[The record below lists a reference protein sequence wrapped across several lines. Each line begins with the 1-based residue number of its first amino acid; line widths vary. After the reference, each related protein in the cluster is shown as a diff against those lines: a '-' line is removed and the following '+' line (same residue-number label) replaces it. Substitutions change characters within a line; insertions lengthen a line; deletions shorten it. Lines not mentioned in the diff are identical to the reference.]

1 MNTISD
7 ITNFIFIGK
16 KMDELS
22 HYDLL
27 IINADWAEEQLAND
41 LKKMINENIIDNN
54 TMFVICDSHQ
64 KDDRSSADILIQFL
78 KEKGINN
85 NYIVDDKYISNP
97 EILKNIGYVVVFE
110 G

>member
-41 LKKMINENIIDNN
+41 LKKAS
-54 TMFVICDSHQ
+54 FVIISFFV
-64 KDDRSSADILIQFL
+64 LIGFPFVSFSYTINLIGIFL
-78 KEKGINN
+78 TPSLHN
-85 NYIVDDKYISNP
+85 S
-97 EILKNIGYVVVFE
+97 
-110 G
+110 

>member
-41 LKKMINENIIDNN
+41 LKKMIDENIIDNN

-78 KEKGINN
+78 KEKAM
-85 NYIVDDKYISNP
+85 
-97 EILKNIGYVVVFE
+97 L
-110 G
+110 

>member
-22 HYDLL
+22 RYDLL

-64 KDDRSSADILIQFL
+64 KDDRSSADILIHF
-78 KEKGINN
+78 
-85 NYIVDDKYISNP
+85 
-97 EILKNIGYVVVFE
+97 
-110 G
+110 

>member
-64 KDDRSSADILIQFL
+64 KDDRSSADILIQIL
-78 KEKGINN
+78 QDKGINN

-97 EILKNIGYVVVFE
+97 EI
-110 G
+110 